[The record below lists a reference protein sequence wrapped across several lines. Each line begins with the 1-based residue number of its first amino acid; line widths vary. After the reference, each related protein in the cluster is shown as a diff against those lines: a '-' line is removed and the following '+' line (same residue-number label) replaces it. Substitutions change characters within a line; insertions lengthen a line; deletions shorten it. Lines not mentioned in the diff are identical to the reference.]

1 MQTALDWLAKETF
14 KLDEWESAKQQLLA
28 GVQQIESHSKQ
39 DEHDLQQK
47 KADEQLLEELCH
59 DIQLLSVAIKT
70 SAFES
75 SSPLEFDRDYNKF
88 PLEAYQ
94 QIGQHLDSARR
105 SLPREDYRQNK
116 SRNTNWL
123 SRFCRRLNDSGS

>member
-1 MQTALDWLAKETF
+1 M
-14 KLDEWESAKQQLLA
+14 LA

-47 KADEQLLEELCH
+47 SADEQLLEELCR
-59 DIQLLSVAIKT
+59 DIQLLDEAIKT
-70 SAFES
+70 SGFKS

-94 QIGQHLDSARR
+94 QIGQYLDSARR
-105 SLPREDYRQNK
+105 SLPRVDY
-116 SRNTNWL
+116 
-123 SRFCRRLNDSGS
+123 